1 MKFLISYVVLFFI
14 QTNAL
19 AGLGISQTKGIS
31 IKPDTPM
38 SDQVSHE
45 IGDTTT
51 LTGEVCAISFS
62 YFTGK
67 SKCRRISGHL
77 QIQGFFPDATTEIT
91 ESLNIVKNNN
101 SYSYSF
107 TTPEL
112 GVEDENVLKIIVG
125 PYGDREKRLLKIQA
139 KLDKRISFFKKRIK
153 WHEEKKSHPLYKEW
167 LTGIKNKLELVST
180 RITKLLEESPNVLA
194 QINIPIQVGN
204 QITNQ
209 FYYSSIFNNQKIS
222 LEVPRN
228 GSPIEGESVSLKAR
242 LANMNHHKIW
252 FPEFEDNDSGNAFV
266 EFLKDR
272 YKFNVDF
279 NGNKLFD
286 SEDLTVNT
294 GDTFEKEIPLN
305 KLGINDNNAIQLEL
319 YRAKKFSIGNFSHIS
334 YQKVGQLSYELTVS
348 PDEVTPT
355 LTEVNPT
362 TETSFFQV
370 FPPVKARLS
379 DEFGRINQETI
390 KLLVSYEN
398 GEVQDYTSFL
408 SIEDLGFGRELKLS
422 GDLSGLIEGV
432 YDFQIKGS
440 DFAGNETSVERSFR
454 VDRTD
459 PIIDLA
465 NNDDI
470 LTNNPNFDINFQI
483 ADLSPVEVSVLQNG
497 SEIYRGDETSLTIQT
512 TLEEGQNTFEIYAVD
527 AAGNVANPKFLHN
540 IELDTIPP
548 EFLSLAPSEGTNVY
562 TLDFNVSGTSNE
574 PLSRVKIQNQ
584 ESLLNG
590 EKVFSNL
597 VTAPAEGAFSYS
609 ISLTDLAGNTNERD
623 VLVEIV
629 LKVLNQDLVTLVP
642 DENSGGIIIRGLP
655 GAARAGV
662 EVEIDAGFF
671 NSKEVVANND
681 GSFSASMNYFTE
693 VTLSATDANLGRTD
707 SFTLSFN
714 ADTTLSGVIKDYQKN
729 PLPGVTVT
737 LLASGQSTVTD
748 GTGSFQIPDP
758 ATGDQVLRID
768 GSSVPVAIRG
778 EDKEY
783 SAVNISVSL
792 GNLQLN
798 ILDRPIYLVP
808 VMKDGSE
815 TKIENGLGAVVTSPF
830 APGVELDIPSG
841 VTRFP
846 NGGNSGS
853 INMME
858 IPVEVTSIEPLEVAV
873 PDTVIALEP
882 SGLEFTEPVQ
892 LTLPNIN
899 EFPAGMQAIIFSKN
913 SKKGIWEIDGIATV
927 SPDGQRIVTND
938 GEGITHF
945 SEVYAAPV
953 GPTVKQIGAQDQVGA
968 DTFNGALSTSVS
980 LPSFKLYG
988 EDVTPNLSY
997 KSTWAN
1003 PNVVVSSLFDVP
1015 RQEFSFANSA
1025 SSRSLFGSASVDV
1038 AGKSWIEPDFITA
1051 EFQTGDIYSGKMKFT
1066 GLPQKSTISYSFP
1079 LVSQD
1084 TGIQP
1089 YSAKFK
1095 AHLKR
1100 QIIGT
1105 RTIRTKSFFGKTRT
1119 RQDHFAE
1126 TRAIEQV
1133 YPSDLGGPLYIQNK
1147 VMSEAGQGWK
1157 INSAQRIYRGNGPRI
1172 MIEESNGGVS
1182 SYFTSNEINTYSSFD
1197 NELYSVNFM
1206 ENSYVATTSSKYIDI
1221 NKDTG
1226 TVINYLALPQYF
1238 NPSFV
1243 KIAGINSSGL
1253 GVNKKLQCPVGLI
1266 SPKNGGIKRKINYAF
1281 NFQGKKYGIDS
1292 SGHIFDIENSTAYL
1306 AGQTKNPPPFFYRLS
1321 GTQEIDLFQPPSVIE
1336 NNFCPETVAGDFF
1349 QTHINLYDD
1358 PNFSYDRGCDTRFC
1372 QSEFGDIC
1380 NESILGTTPFFS
1392 ATGIGDS
1399 LAEIGAAC
1407 VQNSPWKPSGQLPM
1421 PGFRDGNLLDAKFNN
1436 PMGSLFDSTSTILI
1450 VDNGNNRVRQ
1460 INIQNNTT
1468 TTFAGNGQTYDNGNG
1483 GHANQA
1489 SIFHPRGLAR
1499 DASGNIYVSSERG
1512 FIRRIDTNG
1521 RIFAF
1526 AGKTAGQGGILDDVV
1541 HADNLLLSNPTG
1553 MTIDNENGYLYVADT
1568 GHHRVVRIDFLTKT
1582 ATVVAGSGSCINS
1595 PNIGDGGSAVNAS
1608 LCNPKYVGLDNNNNL
1623 LIADNGHNKIRKVT
1637 FGTSSDGASRF
1648 LASGL
1653 DNSELL
1659 KLNDGSF
1666 KRVMRDGTKFFF
1678 NSKGLQTS
1686 SLSRTGREIVY
1697 DYDSS
1702 DRLIRETDLTTGAE
1716 VNYYYSGGYLS
1727 SIVDPANRTTTFI
1740 NNGGRLTQVNFP
1752 DGTTRKFVYNDKGL
1766 LVQEVNQRNIS
1777 LGYEYNQFDRLT
1789 KVIRA
1794 DGTELVTNDG
1804 VSSTIGNNFVGG
1816 NEGQLKSVGSTDVID
1831 GIVDAKGNE
1840 TRFSKD
1846 ENGFVT
1852 EIIDAKDQVTTVL
1865 RDLEG
1870 RAIKMTRP
1878 DGSEVYYTYDDE
1890 TSDLLEKVDTGT
1902 NSELEYLYD
1911 SYGSLLARTNTRGE
1925 VSVENTYDEDTG
1937 VLLEYKNIL
1946 GQKTTYTYNN
1956 ANLISSITNNLNQ
1969 TQQFEYDSRANIS
1982 KTISPGG
1989 SEEVVARNN
1998 AGFVTSRTDANG
2010 DTHSYTYDAF
2020 NRLTSVTTPKNLT
2033 TSYEYL
2039 PTGQL
2044 EKIIDPLNN
2053 TTLLEYDIFGRLVKK
2068 TDPLGAIRTYSY
2080 DKNGNVIQEVDPAG
2094 NVKEYVY
2101 NELDQLTQKLLPDN
2115 TYLYQYN
2122 LRGNVVSIENEQSL
2136 IQYAYTRR
2144 EAGELVREMHFEGV
2158 GAHDDL
2164 PSYNLTMDYDSE
2176 GNRVYLNSPVGEFDY
2191 SYDIANRLTRLTN
2204 HKDESF
2210 EYFYDQGNRLIEM
2223 TRPGSKT
2230 SFTFDN
2236 ENFLSKM
2243 IHSKL
2248 DNTELSFFEY
2258 SRDNI
2263 GNATRKRTPAG
2274 DYDFTYDGENQ
2285 VTNSTSPSMPAE
2297 FFEYDDLG
2305 NRTRDRERNFLYGP
2319 KGYRL
2324 LEDSLF
2330 NYSYDPNG
2338 NLIGKV
2344 AKSGVL
2350 EEYYEFN
2357 SENQLVKVTMRK
2369 NGATTKV
2376 IGMVYDALGRRVK
2389 KKVENLLDSSKNQT
2403 RYFGYDGPNL
2413 LFEADENKEIL
2424 ASYTSSGLGADDYL
2438 SKYVTAKGQEKG
2450 LAKSEGSYFYLKDG
2464 LNSVSSIVKGDGS
2477 VAQKYEYNV
2486 FGNLYSVQDSAG
2498 VDISGSPE
2506 LSPYV
2511 TFTGREYDSE
2521 LNMLF
2526 FRARYY
2532 DYNTGRFLSEDGYS
2546 GNTVDPKTAINKYT
2560 FNHNDPVNRT
2570 DPSGNISFKGIL
2582 ETALYQV
2589 GGGFI
2594 GGQFG
2599 AILGGLYNVN
2609 TSNEFSDGERA
2620 FINTAAIAVAS
2631 FGAGLAAG
2639 LAVGAVAGL
2648 YASTVATV
2656 AIGAM
2661 AGAAVGGI
2669 VGGAVGGGIS
2679 VLSGGS
2685 FSDGVANG
2693 IIIGMIAGALGGGL
2707 GAFMGL
2713 PKGFMIVNA
2722 SPFSKNLCSGA
2733 ALGLVVVGGKAL
2745 AAIAL
2750 ASNPLGW
2757 LVGGALLTT
2766 GLLGVGGGTALAFQC
2781 AGYGV

>member
-1 MKFLISYVVLFFI
+1 MKFLIFSMIAFLI
-14 QTNAL
+14 QTDAL
-19 AGLGISQTKGIS
+19 AGFGASQTKGIS
-31 IKPDTPM
+31 IKPDTLM
-38 SDQVSHE
+38 SDQRSYE
-45 IGDTTT
+45 AGATAT
-51 LTGEVCAISFS
+51 LTGEICATSFS
-62 YFTGK
+62 YFSGK
-67 SKCRRISGHL
+67 SKCRRLSSNL
-77 QIQGFFPDATTEIT
+77 QIQGFFPDATSEIT
-91 ESLNIVKNNN
+91 DSLNIVKNNK

-112 GVEDENVLKIIVG
+112 SEENENVLKIIVG
-125 PYGDREKRLLKIQA
+125 PYGDREKKLIKIQA
-139 KLDKRISFFKKRIK
+139 KLDKRINFFEKRIK
-153 WHEEKKSHPLYKEW
+153 WHEDHKSHPLFKEW
-167 LTGIKNKLELVST
+167 LTKIKNKLELVSE
-180 RITKLLEESPNVLA
+180 RVKKLLEESPNVLA
-194 QINIPIQVGN
+194 QINIPLQVGN
-204 QITNQ
+204 QISRQ

-222 LEVPRN
+222 LEIPRN

-252 FPEFEDNDSGNAFV
+252 FPEFEDSDSGNTFV

-279 NGNKLFD
+279 NGATLFSTD
-286 SEDLTVNT
+286 DLTVNT

-305 KLGINDNNAIQLEL
+305 YLDVTQNNDIRFEL
-319 YRAKKFSIGNFSHIS
+319 FRAKKFSIGHFSHIS
-334 YQKVGQLSYELTVS
+334 YQKLGELTYDLPIS
-348 PDEVTPT
+348 PDRINPT
-355 LTEVNPT
+355 LTEVSPSS
-362 TETSFFQV
+362 ETSYFQI
-370 FPPVKARLS
+370 FPPISALMS
-379 DEFGRINQETI
+379 DEFGRINKETI
-390 KLLVSYEN
+390 KILVSNEQ
-398 GEVQDYTSFL
+398 GELTDYTSF
-408 SIEDLGFGRELKLS
+408 SNFEDLDQERKFKITA
-422 GDLSGLIEGV
+422 DLSGLIEGI
-432 YDFQIKGS
+432 YDLQLKGS
-440 DFAGNETSVERSFR
+440 DFAGNEVSVERSFR

-459 PIIDLA
+459 PIINLA
-465 NNDDI
+465 NNDNV
-470 LTNNPNFDINFQI
+470 LTNNPDFGLNLQI
-483 ADLSPVEVSVLQNG
+483 DDLSPVEVSVLQNG
-497 SEIYRGDETSLTIQT
+497 LEIYRGGEASFTIQT
-512 TLEEGQNTFEIYAVD
+512 TLVEGQNTFEIYAID
-527 AAGNVANPKFLHN
+527 AAGNVADPKLLHN

-548 EFLSLAPSEGTNVY
+548 EFLSLTPREGTNVY

-597 VTAPAEGAFSYS
+597 ITAPAEGVFLYS
-609 ISLTDLAGNTNERD
+609 VSLTDLAGNTNERE
-623 VLVEIV
+623 VFVGIV

-714 ADTTLSGVIKDYQKN
+714 ADTTLSGIIKDYQKN

-737 LLASGQSTVTD
+737 LLASGQSAVTD

-758 ATGDQVLRID
+758 ATGDQILRID

-815 TKIENGLGAVVTSPF
+815 TKIENGLGAVVTSSF

-873 PDTVIALEP
+873 PDTVVALEP

-899 EFPAGMQAIIFSKN
+899 EFPAGMQAIILSKN

-927 SPDGQRIVTND
+927 SSDGQRIVTND

-953 GPTVKQIGAQDQVGA
+953 GPTVKQIGAQDQAGA

-980 LPSFKLYG
+980 LPSFKIYG
-988 EDVTPNLSY
+988 EDVTPSLSY

-1015 RQEFSFANSA
+1015 RQKFSFANSA
-1025 SSRSLFGSASVDV
+1025 GGRSLFGSASVDV
-1038 AGKSWIEPDFITA
+1038 NGETWIEPDFITA
-1051 EFQTGDIYSGKMKFT
+1051 EFQSGDIYSGPMRFT
-1066 GLPQKSTISYSFP
+1066 GLPNKAVVSYSFS
-1079 LVSQD
+1079 LANQNS
-1084 TGIQP
+1084 GIQP
-1089 YSAKFK
+1089 YSAKYK

-1100 QIIGT
+1100 QIVGT
-1105 RTIRTKSFFGKTRT
+1105 RTIRTKKLFGRTRT
-1119 RQDHFAE
+1119 TQEHFAE
-1126 TRAIEQV
+1126 TRAVEQV

-1147 VMSEAGQGWK
+1147 IMSEAGQGWK
-1157 INSAQRIYRGNGPRI
+1157 INSAQRIYRGDGPRV

-1182 SYFTSNEINTYSSFD
+1182 SYFSTSRIETLFSHLEGNLRF
-1197 NELYSVNFM
+1197 VNFDKEEM
-1206 ENSYVATTSSKYIDI
+1206 IIGDSKNSIYSIDYKAFNRAPISSWPNSYIGQVEVAYTQSNNVGSGGLKHVIDVSKQRQVSYVSKFSSSYYGVDSTGSFSKLNNSNWSDQNGKSVFKSIWLTSDTLPTDYRKWFWSGNPLYCGSTTNVGSSLCGWYGLCTQESNGLCSLNTFNATGLKSNFVSPADLLSDLGGLDQEKKFTSSKF
-1221 NKDTG
+1221 G
-1226 TVINYLALPQYF
+1226 
-1238 NPSFV
+1238 
-1243 KIAGINSSGL
+1243 
-1253 GVNKKLQCPVGLI
+1253 
-1266 SPKNGGIKRKINYAF
+1266 
-1281 NFQGKKYGIDS
+1281 FQEGKKPI
-1292 SGHIFDIENSTAYL
+1292 
-1306 AGQTKNPPPFFYRLS
+1306 
-1321 GTQEIDLFQPPSVIE
+1321 
-1336 NNFCPETVAGDFF
+1336 
-1349 QTHINLYDD
+1349 
-1358 PNFSYDRGCDTRFC
+1358 
-1372 QSEFGDIC
+1372 
-1380 NESILGTTPFFS
+1380 
-1392 ATGIGDS
+1392 
-1399 LAEIGAAC
+1399 
-1407 VQNSPWKPSGQLPM
+1407 
-1421 PGFRDGNLLDAKFNN
+1421 FNN
-1436 PMGSLFDSTSTILI
+1436 PTLTFPYSDTELLVIDT
-1450 VDNGNNRVRQ
+1450 GNNRLR
-1460 INIQNNTT
+1460 IYNTDSET
-1468 TTFAGNGQTYDNGNG
+1468 SETFAGNGQTYDNGNG
-1483 GHANQA
+1483 GTASQA

-1526 AGKTAGQGGILDDVV
+1526 AGKTAGQGGVLDDVV
-1541 HADNLLLSNPTG
+1541 HADDLLLSNPTG
-1553 MTIDNENGYLYVADT
+1553 MVVDNENGHLYVADT

-1608 LCNPKYVGLDNNNNL
+1608 LCNPKYLGLDDNNNL

-1637 FGTSSDGASRF
+1637 FGASSDGASRF
-1648 LASGL
+1648 LANGL
-1653 DNSELL
+1653 DNSELF

-1666 KRVMRDGTKFFF
+1666 ERVMRDGTRFFF

-1702 DRLIRETDLTTGAE
+1702 DRLIREKDLTTGAE
-1716 VNYYYSGGYLS
+1716 VNYYYSGDYLS

-1740 NNGGRLTQVNFP
+1740 NEGGRLTQINFP
-1752 DGTTRKFVYNDKGL
+1752 DGTTRKFVYNEKGL
-1766 LVQEVNQRNIS
+1766 LVQEVNQRNIA

-1804 VSSTIGNNFVGG
+1804 ISSTIGNNFVGG

-1831 GIVDAKGNE
+1831 GIIDAKGNE
-1840 TRFSKD
+1840 TKFSKD

-1878 DGSEVYYTYDDE
+1878 DGSEVFYTYDDE
-1890 TSDLLEKVDTGT
+1890 TSDLLEKVDTGS

-1925 VSVENTYDEDTG
+1925 VSVENTYHEDTG

-1989 SEEVVARNN
+1989 REEVVVRNN

-2010 DTHSYTYDAF
+2010 DTHSYTYDTF

-2068 TDPLGAIRTYSY
+2068 TDPLGATRTYSY
-2080 DKNGNVIQEVDPAG
+2080 DKNGNVVQEVDPAG

-2164 PSYNLTMDYDSE
+2164 PTYNLTMDYDSE

-2191 SYDIANRLTRLTN
+2191 SYDMANRLTRLIN
-2204 HKDESF
+2204 HKEESF

-2305 NRTRDRERNFLYGP
+2305 NRTRDKERNFLYGP

-2357 SENQLVKVTMRK
+2357 SENQLIKVTMRE

-2376 IGMVYDALGRRVK
+2376 ISMVYDALGRRVK
-2389 KKVENLLDSSKNQT
+2389 KKVENLLDASKNQT

-2498 VDISGSPE
+2498 VDISSSPE
-2506 LSPYV
+2506 LSPYI

-2546 GNTVDPKTAINKYT
+2546 GNTTDPKTAINKYT

-2582 ETALYQV
+2582 ETGLYAF
-2589 GGGFI
+2589 GGSL
-2594 GGQFG
+2594 FG
-2599 AILGGLYNVN
+2599 NLGSITAALYNVN
-2609 TSNEFSDGERA
+2609 TSNEFSDGERT

-2631 FGAGLAAG
+2631 FGAGMAAG
-2639 LAVGAVAGL
+2639 FAVGAAIGL
-2648 YASTVATV
+2648 YTGTVATV

-2661 AGAAVGGI
+2661 AGAVVGGI

-2679 VLSGGS
+2679 VLSGGA

-2693 IIIGMIAGALGGGL
+2693 ILIGMIAGAIGGGL
-2707 GAFMGL
+2707 GAYLGA
-2713 PKGFMIVNA
+2713 PNVIVN
-2722 SPFSKNLCSGA
+2722 SSGLFDTVGCGFA
-2733 ALGLVVVGGKAL
+2733 TGAVGLGGVGAFGGYL
-2745 AAIAL
+2745 AL
-2750 ASNPLGW
+2750 ASLTAPVTGGLSY
-2757 LVGGALLTT
+2757 LVFGGAIASGALL
-2766 GLLGVGGGTALAFQC
+2766 GGGF
-2781 AGYGV
+2781 GYLTEASCI